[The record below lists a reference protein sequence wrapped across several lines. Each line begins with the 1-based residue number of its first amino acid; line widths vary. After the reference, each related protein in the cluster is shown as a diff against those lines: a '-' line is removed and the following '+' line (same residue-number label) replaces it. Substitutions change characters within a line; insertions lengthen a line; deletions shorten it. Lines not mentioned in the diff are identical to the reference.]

1 MSHFLSNIL
10 AVFSFVYQSQI
21 IKMYVRVL
29 LLIENN
35 EETPFSGAPTQT

>member
-1 MSHFLSNIL
+1 MSYFLSNIFV
-10 AVFSFVYQSQI
+10 VFSFIYQSQI
-21 IKMYVRVL
+21 IKIYVRVL